1 MAGVQ
6 TLHSYRD
13 LGYLSFFFKSEC
25 QTPPECYLRAL
36 FENEI
41 PMSVPQ
47 WLSRTELL
55 TGKEKLLALREK
67 HVLVAGL
74 GGVGAMA
81 AEQICRAGVG
91 CMTIIDGDT
100 VHPSNRNRQ
109 LAALKST
116 EGIAKTEVMAR
127 RLLDINPE
135 LQLTVIYEYMKDDRT
150 IEILEQG
157 YDYVVDAI
165 DTLSPKV
172 FFLFHCVRLGLPV
185 VSSMGAGGKYD
196 PMQVAVADINDS
208 YNCKLAYYIRKRLHK
223 MGVWT
228 GIKVIFSPEVVERS
242 SVILQ
247 EGESNKK
254 SNVGTISYMPAIF
267 GCFCASVVLRDLLE
281 K

>member
-1 MAGVQ
+1 MMN
-6 TLHSYRD
+6 S
-13 LGYLSFFFKSEC
+13 
-25 QTPPECYLRAL
+25 TPH
-36 FENEI
+36 
-41 PMSVPQ
+41 

-55 TGKEKLLALREK
+55 AGPEKLGILAEK

-91 CMTIIDGDT
+91 RMTIIDGDT

-109 LAALKST
+109 LPALKST
-116 EGIAKTEVMAR
+116 EGQSKAEIMAR
-127 RLLDINPE
+127 RLLDINPD
-135 LQLTVIYEYMKDDRT
+135 LSLTVINEYIRDDRMVS
-150 IEILEQG
+150 ILEQG

-172 FFLFHCVRLGLPV
+172 YLLYHCHRLKLPV

-196 PMQVAVADINDS
+196 PMQVRAADISES
-208 YNCKLAYYIRKRLHK
+208 YNCKLAYYMRKRLHK
-223 MGVWT
+223 MGVWK
-228 GIKVIFSPEVVERS
+228 GIKVIFSPEVVDRS

-254 SNVGTISYMPAIF
+254 SNVGTISYMPAVF
-267 GCFCASVVLRDLLE
+267 GCFCASVVLRDLMHV
-281 K
+281 

>member
-1 MAGVQ
+1 M
-6 TLHSYRD
+6 T
-13 LGYLSFFFKSEC
+13 
-25 QTPPECYLRAL
+25 
-36 FENEI
+36 I
-41 PMSVPQ
+41 PL

-55 TGKEKLLALREK
+55 IGSEKIKLLREK
-67 HVLVAGL
+67 HVLIAGL

-81 AEQICRAGVG
+81 AEQICRAGIG
-91 CMTIIDGDT
+91 KMSIIDGDT
-100 VHPSNRNRQ
+100 VHSSNRNRQ

-116 EGIAKTEVMAR
+116 EGIAKAEVMR
-127 RLLDINPE
+127 QRLLDINPD
-135 LQLTVIYEYMKDDRT
+135 LQLTVINEYMKDDRT

-185 VSSMGAGGKYD
+185 VSSMGAGGKFD
-196 PMQVAVADINDS
+196 PTQVTIADINDS

-223 MGVWT
+223 MGVWK
-228 GIKVIFSPEVVERS
+228 GIKVIFSPEVVDRS

-254 SNVGTISYMPAIF
+254 SNVGTISYMPAVF
-267 GCFCASVVLRDLLE
+267 GCFCASVVLSDLME
-281 K
+281 I